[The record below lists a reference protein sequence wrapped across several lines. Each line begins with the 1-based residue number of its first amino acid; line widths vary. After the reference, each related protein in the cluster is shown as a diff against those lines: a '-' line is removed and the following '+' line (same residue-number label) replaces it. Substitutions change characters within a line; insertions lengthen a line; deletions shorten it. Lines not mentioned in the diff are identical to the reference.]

1 MCIDY
6 HALNKI
12 MTIKNNY
19 PLPWIDDLFDCLN
32 EACYFNWMDLKL
44 GYYQIRIVYAFVEKM
59 VMKTRYDFYEF
70 LVILFGLRNAPS
82 TTFMDFIF
90 HDKLDEFIIIYFDD
104 ILVYFELM

>member
-1 MCIDY
+1 
-6 HALNKI
+6 
-12 MTIKNNY
+12 
-19 PLPWIDDLFDCLN
+19 
-32 EACYFNWMDLKL
+32 MDLKL